1 MFHQRRCGSCV
12 VGLLVLGLA
21 LSAGFLQAAEEP
33 VPIAVFFA
41 KPAMS
46 RPVLSPSGR
55 SLALQVTGP
64 SGRRRLAVLDLETMK
79 DFRVV
84 AAFNDA
90 DVMNV
95 QWVNDDRLV
104 FDVRNVNS
112 TAFDRFAPGLFAVD
126 RNGEQLRT
134 LVELRQTGNTSTG
147 TAITRRGLTPNH
159 QLLRVLRDGT
169 ADVVVLRIEF
179 RRETGDVTGT
189 TPFRLDTLSGRVT
202 SLGLGAPQE
211 TLWWLVD
218 QQGVPKLTVTQ
229 VDGQTEVLWRERQG
243 EEWRSIARFPT
254 YDLTGDRFEPL
265 QIGPDGQLYLR
276 AARDDGDGTIALY
289 RFDSTQNRREAEPL
303 VAVKGFD
310 FSGKLEF
317 DWTTKRLLGVRYTGD
332 AEGTVWFDPAM
343 KALQETV
350 DKRLRGT
357 INRIDVPEC
366 GCSRWAVISS
376 FSDRQPTIYLLY
388 DREAGTY
395 RRIGAQHQ
403 GISPQRMAQRD
414 FQRISA
420 RDGMQFPVHVT
431 RPAGKGPWPMVVLV
445 HGGPWVRGGQ
455 WEWAADSQFL
465 ASRGYLVVE
474 PEFRGSTGYG
484 SKLFLAGFKQWG
496 LKMQDDVADAARWA
510 VAQGLADPKRIC
522 IAGASYGGYA
532 TLIGL
537 IRDPELYRCGIAWA
551 AVTDINLMYDITWSD
566 APDDYRQY
574 GMPVLIGDR
583 VKDAE
588 QLVATSP
595 LAQAARLRQPL
606 LLAHGSSDRRVPI
619 EHFKRFLDAVS
630 KTNSQVEE
638 VVYAEEG
645 HGFEK
650 PENRFD
656 FWSRVELFLAKHL
669 AQPD

>member
-1 MFHQRRCGSCV
+1 MFNQRWCGSS
-12 VGLLVLGLA
+12 LVALLGLVVA
-21 LSAGFLQAAEEP
+21 LSAGLVQAAEAP
-33 VPIAVFFA
+33 VPIAEFFA
-41 KPAMS
+41 EAAMS

-55 SLALQVTGP
+55 SLALQVTGS
-64 SGRRRLAVLDLETMK
+64 SGRRELAVLDLETMK

-84 AAFNDA
+84 AAFTDA
-90 DVMNV
+90 HVMNV
-95 QWVNDDRLV
+95 QWVNDERLV
-104 FDVRNVNS
+104 FDVRHVDA
-112 TAFDRFAPGLFAVD
+112 TAFDRFAPGLFAVNRD
-126 RNGEQLRT
+126 GAELRT
-134 LVELRQTGNTSTG
+134 LVGVRQTS
-147 TAITRRGLTPNH
+147 RSGLAPNH
-159 QLLRVLRDGT
+159 YLLRVLRDGT

-179 RRETGDVTGT
+179 RRETGEVTDT
-189 TPFRLDTLSGRVT
+189 TPFRLDTLSGRLT
-202 SLGLGAPQE
+202 GLALGAPHN
-211 TLWWLVD
+211 TRGWLVD
-218 QQGVPKLTVTQ
+218 QQGDPKLTVTNQ
-229 VDGQTEVLWRERQG
+229 EGQTEVLWRERQG
-243 EEWRSIARFPT
+243 EEWQAIARFPT
-254 YDLTGDRFEPL
+254 YDLTGERLDPL
-265 QIGPDGQLYLR
+265 EIGPDGQLYLR
-276 AARDDGDGTIALY
+276 AARHDDDGTLALY
-289 RFDSTQNRREAEPL
+289 RFDRGQQRREAEPL

-317 DWTTKRLLGVRYTGD
+317 DRTTRRLLGVRYTGD
-332 AEGTVWFDPAM
+332 ADGTVWFDPAM
-343 KALQETV
+343 KALQATV
-350 DKRLRGT
+350 DERLRGT

-366 GCSRWAVISS
+366 GCSRWTVISS
-376 FSDRQPTIYLLY
+376 FSDRQPTLYLLY

-395 RRIGAQHQ
+395 RRIGARHQ
-403 GISPQRMAQRD
+403 GIEPQRMAQRD
-414 FQRISA
+414 FQRIVA

-445 HGGPWVRGGQ
+445 HGGPWVRGGK

-484 SKLFLAGFKQWG
+484 SKLFLAGLKQWG

-510 VAQGLADPKRIC
+510 ITQGLADPKRIC

-532 TLIGL
+532 TLMGL

-583 VKDAE
+583 VKDAD

-595 LAQAARLRQPL
+595 LAQAERLRQPL
-606 LLAHGSSDRRVPI
+606 LLAHGRSDQRVPV
-619 EHFKRFLDAVS
+619 EHFNRFLEAVR

-638 VVYAEEG
+638 VVYPEEG
-645 HGFEK
+645 HGFQK

-656 FWSRVELFLAKHL
+656 FWSRVERFLARNL